1 MDRDA
6 HRWHQDLIVV
16 FFPVIC
22 PIFLERKKYRRSWS
36 AGVHPIRHNNVF
48 MLERGARDISLIVD
62 FFRDMCFLDLPKR

>member
-36 AGVHPIRHNNVF
+36 ARVHAIGHNNV
-48 MLERGARDISLIVD
+48 LPVDVNISLIVD
-62 FFRDMCFLDLPKR
+62 FFHDLCFLDLPKR